1 MNYEN
6 YRLETKNRSFL
17 VIRLFMVLVLV
28 KLPKGEMFISTNELY
43 LSLVIESLFD
53 NTNKFTDSGSAA
65 DKTAEQENPGGQAMC
80 GRYYINDETAKE
92 IEKLIRQINDSLLLA
107 CKERDV
113 YPSGK
118 APVIIGQNDRM
129 LAEEFT
135 WGFPG
140 FDKKSVIFNARS
152 ETALEKKT
160 FRDSVKERRCIIPA
174 TGFYEWSEKKDKYFF
189 RSPDHRVLLFA
200 GFYIS

>member
-1 MNYEN
+1 
-6 YRLETKNRSFL
+6 
-17 VIRLFMVLVLV
+17 
-28 KLPKGEMFISTNELY
+28 
-43 LSLVIESLFD
+43 
-53 NTNKFTDSGSAA
+53 
-65 DKTAEQENPGGQAMC
+65 MC

-118 APVIIGQNDRM
+118 APVLIGQNDRM

-152 ETALEKKT
+152 ETALE
-160 FRDSVKERRCIIPA
+160 RRHSG
-174 TGFYEWSEKKDKYFF
+174 T
-189 RSPDHRVLLFA
+189 V
-200 GFYIS
+200 